1 MDEAKRS
8 RLPKWAQDRL
18 TKLERELDRAIQER
32 DEARGQAQRV
42 FVADGKSDVEIHGYL
57 GDHDIP
63 LPSNSTIRF
72 KLPAPD
78 AAPKW
83 ADGKHH
89 IDVSIRRGKLY
100 VNGITGYLTVMP
112 GAANVVEIGVQH

>member
-42 FVADGKSDVEIHGYL
+42 FVPEGKSSVEINDYL
-57 GDHDIP
+57 HDQNIA
-63 LPSNSTIRF
+63 LPDRTTIRF
-72 KLPAPD
+72 KLPASE
-78 AAPKW
+78 APKW
-83 ADGKHH
+83 AEGKHQ